1 MELLRTRIS
10 QNLEAC
16 MKLKSIIIFTF
27 LISTSLVASKWEIDA
42 SGGSVLLSSPGNIMH
57 GDSYRIILDAKSKE
71 SCNIA
76 RQYISNYAVVDNAK
90 EKYRNLPSKYVLTKT
105 KKGDEQINFLMT
117 IEYTSNFLLGKS
129 TIFGVSANR
138 VQDLIDF
145 HKDNDKIYLELLAF
159 YDYENNKKIRTEITE
174 YYDIPKN
181 TWDLDG
187 FEEALQKAQMECL
200 NLIKQS

>member
-1 MELLRTRIS
+1 M
-10 QNLEAC
+10 
-16 MKLKSIIIFTF
+16 
-27 LISTSLVASKWEIDA
+27 
-42 SGGSVLLSSPGNIMH
+42 
-57 GDSYRIILDAKSKE
+57 
-71 SCNIA
+71 
-76 RQYISNYAVVDNAK
+76 DNAK
-90 EKYRNLPSKYVLTKT
+90 EIYRNFPSKYVLPKT

-187 FEEALQKAQMECL
+187 FEEALQKAQLECL
-200 NLIKQS
+200 NLIKPS

>member
-1 MELLRTRIS
+1 MKYKILIFIGGLLV
-10 QNLEAC
+10 
-16 MKLKSIIIFTF
+16 F
-27 LISTSLVASKWEIDA
+27 SLAAYAWEIDV
-42 SGGSVLLSSPGNIMH
+42 SGKTVLLTTPGNIMH
-57 GDSYRIILDAKSKE
+57 GDSYRIVFDAKSKE

-117 IEYTSNFLLGKS
+117 VEYTSNFLLGKS

-138 VQDLIDF
+138 VEDLIDF

-187 FEEALQKAQMECL
+187 FEEALQKAQLECL
-200 NLIKQS
+200 NLLDQS